1 MRIEIKNLDTPMTFE
16 SAERAHEVQE
26 REDYSALHD
35 TDLERMMIEEQIITG
50 YLSDAW
56 EGSDDD
62 WIVCD
67 SNRTNES
74 MAKILA
80 IVRQRGA
87 EPRDQIN
94 AIRSIILA
102 MQAAGATEHLER
114 MTC

>member
-1 MRIEIKNLDTPMTFE
+1 MTFAT
-16 SAERAHEVQE
+16 AERAHEAQE

-35 TDLERMMIEEQIITG
+35 TDLDRMMIEEQIITG
-50 YLSDAW
+50 YLADAW

-94 AIRSIILA
+94 SIRSVILA
-102 MQAAGATEHLER
+102 MQAAGAMDHLEHLSAKGVL
-114 MTC
+114 